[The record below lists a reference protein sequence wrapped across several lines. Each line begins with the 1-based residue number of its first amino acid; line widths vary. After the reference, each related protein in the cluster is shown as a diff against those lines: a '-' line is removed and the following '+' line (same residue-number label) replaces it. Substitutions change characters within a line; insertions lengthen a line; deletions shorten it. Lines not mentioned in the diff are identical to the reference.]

1 MNNVVYSIVL
11 GGISVLVVECG
22 INLILNVVF
31 KNTEYR
37 KLRMRKMDCNED
49 GIDHED
55 NNSEEEAVET
65 TSQDNRQDK
74 SKSVVWEHFCVDDGK
89 NICLHCKETVVAH
102 DETPQTCFHTFER
115 DTPPSM
121 K

>member
-1 MNNVVYSIVL
+1 MNNVVYSTVL

-65 TSQDNRQDK
+65 TSQDNRQDQLCGNTFVLTTAK
-74 SKSVVWEHFCVDDGK
+74 TYVY
-89 NICLHCKETVVAH
+89 TVRKQLLRMM
-102 DETPQTCFHTFER
+102 ETPQTCFHTFER